1 MSHSCVDFT
10 RVPSGRFI
18 VSGLIAR
25 LLLLTGTSSIT
36 NIAVAPV
43 SANALDVSNIF
54 VCCSCLLFFTVVLC
68 GAFAETAA
76 IDPTLLCPRLVWYA
90 VVFDITTVASSL
102 SSSVTNVLYLSV
114 VLMGSREFANT

>member
-18 VSGLIAR
+18 VSGLIAC

-54 VCCSCLLFFTVVLC
+54 VCCLFFAVVLC
-68 GAFAETAA
+68 GAFAATAA
-76 IDPTLLCPRLVWYA
+76 IDPTLPCPRLVWYA
-90 VVFDITTVASSL
+90 VVFDITTVASSV